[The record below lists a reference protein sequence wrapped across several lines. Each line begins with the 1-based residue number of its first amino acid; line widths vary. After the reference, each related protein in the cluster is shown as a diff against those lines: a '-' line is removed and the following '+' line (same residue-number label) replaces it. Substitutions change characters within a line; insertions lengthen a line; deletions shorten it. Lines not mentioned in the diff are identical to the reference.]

1 MLNRTAR
8 LRLRRTMSLSRA
20 TAIAGIGVTRFGK
33 LPGRSAWSLQ
43 TEAVAAA
50 IADAGLTKDDIDGLF
65 TEPQFSEPLLLHG
78 HVLGRM
84 LGLKTNYLSTKS
96 IGGATAISLITEAAL
111 AINAGLC
118 EVAVCVY
125 GENAK
130 TGLPMLFGKAQMGR
144 GQADELAVGMAGG
157 PVMEARSA
165 MRYKREFGVTDEMF
179 GAVAVAV
186 RAHAITNPNATYR
199 EPLSMEQYLASR
211 VVADPLRVLDCTIG
225 ASDGAV
231 AIVVTSAERARDGA
245 QPPVYIAGLGAGD
258 NLDGLKDPSHYT
270 HFAGARSSARA
281 YAMAGVGADDV
292 DCVQLYDCFTST
304 VMITLED
311 YGFCK
316 KGEAGPF
323 ALDGSL
329 GPGGSLPLNT
339 SGGMLSEA
347 NMTGWNHIAEA
358 ARQIRGSSTSQVPD
372 CEVVAVSGHGG
383 FQAAHATMIVTRG

>member
-1 MLNRTAR
+1 MTVAYR
-8 LRLRRTMSLSRA
+8 
-20 TAIAGIGVTRFGK
+20 TAIAGIGTTAFGK

-43 TEAVAAA
+43 AEAVARAV
-50 IADAGLTKDDIDGLF
+50 ADAGLTKDDVDGLL

-78 HVLGRM
+78 HSLGRY

-96 IGGATAISLITEAAL
+96 IGGATAISLVQEAAM
-111 AINAGLC
+111 AIDNGLC

-144 GQADELAVGMAGG
+144 GQIPAEELAYGMAGG

-165 MRYKREFGVTDEMF
+165 MRYKVEFGVTDEMF
-179 GAVAVAV
+179 GSVPIAFREHAVS
-186 RAHAITNPNATYR
+186 NPNASYR
-199 EPLSMEQYLASR
+199 QPLTMDEYLASR
-211 VVADPLRVLDCTIG
+211 MIADPLRVLDCTIG

-231 AIVVTSAERARDGA
+231 AIVVTSAARARALA
-245 QPPVYIAGLGAGD
+245 QPPVYIAGMGAGN
-258 NLDGLKDPSHYT
+258 NLDWLRDPSHYT
-270 HFAGARSSARA
+270 HFAGARSSERA
-281 YAMAGVGADDV
+281 YEMAKLTPEDIRSA
-292 DCVQLYDCFTST
+292 QLYDCFTST
-304 VMITLED
+304 VLITLED

-316 KGEAGPF
+316 KGEAGGF
-323 ALDGSL
+323 ALDGNL
-329 GPGGSLPLNT
+329 RPGGSLPTNT

-372 CEVVAVSGHGG
+372 CTSVIVSGHGG
-383 FQAAHATMIVTRG
+383 LQAAHATLIVTREVA